1 EHPEYHNLL
10 ISFNEYIKYYTLSK
24 IENIDIKKIS
34 PTDYDIIEGVSG
46 VLVYLLSQEQDEND
60 YIINRI
66 INFLSEFSLKN
77 STLTGF
83 YVESKNQMSKTE
95 SKLYPL
101 GCLNFG
107 LAHGL
112 AGVGAMLS
120 YSKLKGYSN
129 EKSIAA

>member
-1 EHPEYHNLL
+1 M
-10 ISFNEYIKYYTLSK
+10 
-24 IENIDIKKIS
+24 
-34 PTDYDIIEGVSG
+34 
-46 VLVYLLSQEQDEND
+46 
-60 YIINRI
+60 
-66 INFLSEFSLKN
+66 
-77 STLTGF
+77 
-83 YVESKNQMSKTE
+83 ESKNQMSKTE

-129 EKSIAA
+129 EKSIAAIKKL